1 MVEPS
6 RLRILVVKLA
16 TLGDL
21 LTATPA
27 LRALRSAFPAAHVG
41 VLATPGTAVAL
52 RGLDS
57 VDSVI
62 PFEKEAF
69 DRPRDALLRL
79 PRATQLAR
87 VLRAGGWDV
96 LVLLHHLTTGFGV
109 AKYAALSLASGAP
122 IRVGL
127 DNGRGW
133 FLTERVPDA
142 GFTARHEADY
152 WLRVVGLLGADTSPR
167 PTELPVS
174 ATDRCAADDLL
185 AGLARPIVALH
196 PGGGDYAL
204 ARRWAPDRFAA
215 VGRRLAERR
224 GAQLVVVGNE
234 PGLNA
239 AVAAACGGRDLSGR
253 TTVGALAAL
262 LERCDLLITNDSG
275 VAHVGA
281 AAGAPMV
288 AIYGQTDPRAWG
300 PYYGRPDDG
309 RAELVQVP
317 LPCRPCLYRGHE
329 LGWRHGCATRDC
341 LELVS
346 TGMVLAAA
354 ERQLD
359 RFASGRRS

>member
-1 MVEPS
+1 MSE
-6 RLRILVVKLA
+6 RILVVQPRD
-16 TLGDL
+16 LGDCL
-21 LTATPA
+21 LTTPA
-27 LRALRSAFPAAHVG
+27 LRALRLARPRARIDLLAQPLAAQVVRGSDLVDEHLPLPLRQLEAAVRRGPFGLPLLLAFVARLGVRRYDAA
-41 VLATPGTAVAL
+41 VLA
-52 RGLDS
+52 
-57 VDSVI
+57 
-62 PFEKEAF
+62 
-69 DRPRDALLRL
+69 
-79 PRATQLAR
+79 Q
-87 VLRAGGWDV
+87 
-96 LVLLHHLTTGFGV
+96 HLTTRAG
-109 AKYAALSLASGAP
+109 ALKYAALLLASRAP
-122 IRVGL
+122 RRYGL
-127 DNGRGW
+127 ENGRGW
-133 FLTERVPDA
+133 FLTDRFPDD
-142 GFTARHEADY
+142 GFGARHEADY

-346 TGMVLAAA
+346 TGMVLAAT